1 MKRETSEK
9 IGQGLLIGICF
20 TAYIFL
26 VLSVLMT
33 GLDVSLNALSI

>member
-9 IGQGLLIGICF
+9 IGEGLVIGICF

-26 VLSVLMT
+26 LLSVIAA
-33 GLDVSLNALSI
+33 GLDLSLPIAS